1 MEVKSLSLIFWN
13 RMQIGYRFLVENKVF
28 SLGGQ
33 QWVTSVY
40 LHKPLFSSLASLS
53 YNLNSSI
60 NLRGYR
66 V

>member
-33 QWVTSVY
+33 QWVTSVCFVKKEE
-40 LHKPLFSSLASLS
+40 LLFTSTNLSFPLWLPFHTT
-53 YNLNSSI
+53 
-60 NLRGYR
+60 
-66 V
+66 